1 MSAFPFL
8 DDSQIE
14 ELEQFGMLE
23 LTEELCEAMNDHFS
37 QQDNDLTPND

>member
-23 LTEELCEAMNDHFS
+23 LTEELCEAMSNHFS

>member
-23 LTEELCEAMNDHFS
+23 LTEELCEAMNAHFS